1 MSSTPP
7 RKGWR
12 RALSALTALAVA
24 GLGLAGTAAPAHAA
38 GGENFAPATAVSV
51 VSASAADGLKLN
63 ISGTGY
69 LDMPNSSIG
78 YNAGLYVAP
87 IVHGSDPSA
96 LAQGAPSSFV
106 KTAAITDGA
115 WSTELTVPTSVLS
128 KGTDYDIV
136 VWRAHGLAVGDA
148 VMDLEPIKLTAANV
162 NALFPPKNESSHS
175 IKVDA
180 AAGLTVNVAGSDYD
194 TTKYPA
200 GVHVAV
206 IDREL
211 AYSPT
216 PPQSSYL
223 GTGSVASV
231 ATDFSVSTL
240 AIAAT
245 ALDKSKDYDVIVWP
259 RRTNPSAANVAYRA
273 NLEFTD
279 AQKEALFP
287 SPVDRTITVTGKDF
301 INLPASSMGYNGK
314 GAYVGFF
321 PKGTDLSTVTQA
333 NLGTKAVATAYVA
346 AASIDTKGNFTSKVT
361 IPAAAAAQD
370 LEVTVWTA
378 HGLPVGD
385 AIVVNKQALA
395 QDATSITL
403 TGPGEPE
410 TPELTA
416 PDTKVQVT
424 KATATDGL
432 ALQVDGS
439 NYTNLP
445 KPSSPMADGIYAAI
459 VVKGAGSAVSSS
471 APGTQWLGQS
481 AIATGSFSTSLGL
494 STAQLVKGTDYEVL
508 TWAAHGSATEATI
521 ISRVGINLTDAQ
533 KTALF
538 GTGTTD
544 PETPEAKD
552 RKISITGTKFTGL
565 PSPTMG
571 GTANGLYVA
580 IVPQGTKAEDIA
592 DGTTVAQDWIMG
604 SRIKDGGFVT
614 TLTVPAVKAAEAL
627 EVITWSA
634 HGKATAATVIDR
646 QALPAT
652 ATSVALTGPGKPAPV
667 DPEGPETPVD
677 PETPGTDNGSDEEL
691 TISNATLNWG
701 LKKSFRDYVVGP
713 IGGGKLT
720 VSDGAKQAAKN
731 GVFSF
736 TGGSGTLKNGLGT
749 ISFNGTVNVTG
760 HEGEMDLTFS
770 QLRVKVT
777 GPTKAELIA
786 SVTAP
791 KTSMTDAINLKDVV
805 LASLSFDAKNLTFN
819 NAALG
824 FKAAVS
830 ASKLLV
836 LSDAKATLTKAGV
849 PALAGF
855 YEAGTVLDAVS
866 VNADAKNSGT
876 TTAGD
881 DEADNESTAGST
893 DGEKT
898 TSGNTAANSGAAKQQ
913 CRTVTVPATA
923 GGVSLSWGVKSS
935 FVSYVKGGIAKG
947 QVTTGNGAAASGSGF
962 TWGAG
967 SGSLSANGTGTVSFP
982 GSVHFT
988 GHDGLLDT
996 TLSGLR
1002 VQVTGSGT
1010 AALIANVKSQDMEG
1024 KDLSASNITFATVK
1038 FSGGSASGFSGA
1050 SVTLTAAGAK
1060 AFAGFYNAGQAMD
1073 SMTLSV
1079 GKASAATTQVVC
1091 GDLAAT
1097 GVDNTANLVGTAG
1110 LLALL
1115 GAAAITLAAR
1125 RKSAADQ
1132 R

>member
-7 RKGWR
+7 RKRWR

-115 WSTELTVPTSVLS
+115 WSTTLTIPTSVLS

-136 VWRAHGLAVGDA
+136 VWRAHRLAVGDA
-148 VMDLEPIKLTAANV
+148 VMDLEPITLSAANV

-223 GTGSVASV
+223 GTASATSV
-231 ATDFSVSTL
+231 ATDLSVSTS
-240 AIAAT
+240 AIPAT
-245 ALDKSKDYDVIVWP
+245 ALEKSKNYDVIVWP

-279 AQKEALFP
+279 AQKEDLFP

-301 INLPASSMGYNGK
+301 INLPASTTGYPA
-314 GAYVGFF
+314 GAYVAIY
-321 PKGTDLSTVTQA
+321 PKGTKATDMGTANAIGGAKFIKAADITNGTFTTTITVPAANTNDELIVAAWPAHGTATDA
-333 NLGTKAVATAYVA
+333 NLIDTVDLATTATAV
-346 AASIDTKGNFTSKVT
+346 
-361 IPAAAAAQD
+361 
-370 LEVTVWTA
+370 
-378 HGLPVGD
+378 
-385 AIVVNKQALA
+385 
-395 QDATSITL
+395 TL
-403 TGPGEPE
+403 TGPGTPE
-410 TPELTA
+410 TPEPSTPSYTA
-416 PDTKVQVT
+416 TVT
-424 KATATDGL
+424 SATAESGL
-432 ALQVDGS
+432 TTS
-439 NYTNLP
+439 IEISNLP
-445 KPSSPMADGIYAAI
+445 AAGLYGAIVEHGTATSAITQDSGYLAMNYFRTATNSLTVPTASLKKDTEYDVVVWTAHTLPADGPAYLER
-459 VVKGAGSAVSSS
+459 
-471 APGTQWLGQS
+471 Q
-481 AIATGSFSTSLGL
+481 
-494 STAQLVKGTDYEVL
+494 QLT
-508 TWAAHGSATEATI
+508 
-521 ISRVGINLTDAQ
+521 LTDAQ

-571 GTANGLYVA
+571 GTANGVYVA
-580 IVPQGTKAEDIA
+580 IVAKGTKAEDITA
-592 DGTTVAQDWIMG
+592 DNTVAQAWVMG
-604 SRIKDGGFVT
+604 SQITDGGFVT
-614 TLTVPAVKAAEAL
+614 TLTVPAKNAAEAL
-627 EVITWSA
+627 EVVTWSA
-634 HGKATAATVIDR
+634 HGNATAATVIDR
-646 QALPAT
+646 QELSTT

-677 PETPGTDNGSDEEL
+677 PETPGTGNGSDEEL

-713 IGGGKLT
+713 IGGGKFT

-866 VNADAKNSGT
+866 VNADAKSNPSTTDDDDPTDTDGGT
-876 TTAGD
+876 DDDTD
-881 DEADNESTAGST
+881 DEETSSEGSEQSGSQSTG
-893 DGEKT
+893 G
-898 TSGNTAANSGAAKQQ
+898 TAQQQ
-913 CRTVTVPATA
+913 CRTVEVPGTS

-967 SGSLSANGTGTVSFP
+967 SGSLFANGTGTVSFP
-982 GSVHFT
+982 GSGHFT
-988 GHDGLLDT
+988 GHDGLMDT

-1115 GAAAITLAAR
+1115 GAAAITLTAR